1 MTMTFRDSVLLSG
14 TVNGARYEREN
25 RSEEYV
31 EIPPAYMITDETGA
45 MWSFGTEYATGRD
58 GHFEFN
64 VLRNDVD
71 TGEVASKITYRQRRV
86 VIHGSAGRRV
96 WTGKCFI

>member
-1 MTMTFRDSVLLSG
+1 MKRLCDSVLLTG

-25 RSEEYV
+25 CSEEYV
-31 EIPPAYMITDETGA
+31 EIPPAYLITDETGA

-58 GHFEFN
+58 RHFEFN

-71 TGEVASKITYRQRRV
+71 TGEMASRITYRSGKVR
-86 VIHGSAGRRV
+86 IFGSAGWRT
-96 WTGKCFI
+96 WTGKYFL